1 MDDHRFFLELVAVL
15 VSARLFAAV
24 AVKAGAPAV
33 IGELVAGVILGPSLL
48 GWLEPG
54 QMLRLLAEIGV
65 TLLLFEVGLETD
77 VARLVRTG
85 GKAVAVAV
93 AGLLLPLGF
102 GFALAY
108 WVFGASFLVALLVG
122 GTLTATSTGITVRAL
137 SELGLQKTPEAQIV
151 IGAAVVDDV
160 LGVLLLVL
168 VHQFATEGAV
178 HWSETARVF
187 VFLMGFFVFAPFIA
201 HPLAWAIRRLDEM
214 GRIPGLVPTVIA
226 ALVFFFAWLA
236 TLVGAPAILGGLA
249 AGLSLSRRFFLPLGV
264 VPRVDRD
271 FAHKVEG
278 QMKPIIHLFTPFF
291 FVVVGLSLDLSL
303 VRWDEPFVWMFS
315 ACLLV
320 AAVLG
325 KMIGPLLIPAPWPSR
340 VTIGVAMV
348 PRGEVGLI
356 FAELG
361 RSAGIFT
368 DDVYAVMVFVIALT
382 TLLPLFLFKWLH
394 IRTLRGEETLLAL
407 DAPAPAAAGPDK
419 E

>member
-1 MDDHRFFLELVAVL
+1 
-15 VSARLFAAV
+15 
-24 AVKAGAPAV
+24 
-33 IGELVAGVILGPSLL
+33 
-48 GWLEPG
+48 
-54 QMLRLLAEIGV
+54 
-65 TLLLFEVGLETD
+65 
-77 VARLVRTG
+77 
-85 GKAVAVAV
+85 
-93 AGLLLPLGF
+93 
-102 GFALAY
+102 
-108 WVFGASFLVALLVG
+108 
-122 GTLTATSTGITVRAL
+122 
-137 SELGLQKTPEAQIV
+137 
-151 IGAAVVDDV
+151 
-160 LGVLLLVL
+160 
-168 VHQFATEGAV
+168 
-178 HWSETARVF
+178 
-187 VFLMGFFVFAPFIA
+187 
-201 HPLAWAIRRLDEM
+201 
-214 GRIPGLVPTVIA
+214 
-226 ALVFFFAWLA
+226 
-236 TLVGAPAILGGLA
+236 
-249 AGLSLSRRFFLPLGV
+249 
-264 VPRVDRD
+264 
-271 FAHKVEG
+271 
-278 QMKPIIHLFTPFF
+278 MKPIIHLFTPFF